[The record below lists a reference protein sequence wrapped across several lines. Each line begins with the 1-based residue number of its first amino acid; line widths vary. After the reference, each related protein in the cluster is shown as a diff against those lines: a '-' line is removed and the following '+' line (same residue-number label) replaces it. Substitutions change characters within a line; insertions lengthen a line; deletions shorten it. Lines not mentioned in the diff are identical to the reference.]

1 MGKSS
6 QPHELDKLK
15 KVWTKSD
22 EYLIINNLI
31 SNYRNKVKCDLVVA
45 RFDNV
50 ILVHKWR
57 DMNNILRV
65 IQIKTWIINIHSQIW
80 LMMNIYLNQLVYLF
94 VGKVKALTYFLDDRL
109 STKQL
114 LLILSKRTV
123 LHKTK
128 DDRIGL
134 IRKNVKELTNNF

>member
-1 MGKSS
+1 
-6 QPHELDKLK
+6 
-15 KVWTKSD
+15 
-22 EYLIINNLI
+22 
-31 SNYRNKVKCDLVVA
+31 
-45 RFDNV
+45 
-50 ILVHKWR
+50 
-57 DMNNILRV
+57 
-65 IQIKTWIINIHSQIW
+65 
-80 LMMNIYLNQLVYLF
+80 MMNIYLNQLVYLF